1 VGEDRGGNGM
11 SRMVDAS
18 AIGVIGCHVCGL
30 VSRASHLDEGA
41 CCPQCHAPL
50 HRRKTNSLIRTW
62 ALLIAAALLYLP
74 ANLLPIMRTVSLG
87 DIDDNTI
94 LTGVLELWRNG
105 SWDLAIIVF
114 VASIVVPMMKFL
126 ILGFLLITSQRSSRW
141 AKGQRARLYRLVELV
156 GYWSMLDVF
165 VVALL
170 SALVHFQVLSRVE
183 PKPGVIYFGLVVVL
197 TMLASMSFDPRL
209 IWDRRKKHD

>member
-1 VGEDRGGNGM
+1 M
-11 SRMVDAS
+11 T
-18 AIGVIGCHVCGL
+18 GVVTAREMGVVGCHVCGL
-30 VSRASHLDEGA
+30 VSRAEHVAPGA
-41 CCPQCHAPL
+41 LCPRCHAPL
-50 HRRKTNSLIRTW
+50 HRRKTNSLTRTW

-87 DIDDNTI
+87 DVDDNTI
-94 LTGVLELWRNG
+94 LSGVIELWRND

-114 VASIVVPMMKFL
+114 VASIVVPMMKFVV
-126 ILGFLLITSQRSSRW
+126 LGTLLVSSQRKSRW
-141 AKGQRARLYRLVELV
+141 ALKQRARLYRLVELV

-209 IWDRRKKHD
+209 IWDRKETDD